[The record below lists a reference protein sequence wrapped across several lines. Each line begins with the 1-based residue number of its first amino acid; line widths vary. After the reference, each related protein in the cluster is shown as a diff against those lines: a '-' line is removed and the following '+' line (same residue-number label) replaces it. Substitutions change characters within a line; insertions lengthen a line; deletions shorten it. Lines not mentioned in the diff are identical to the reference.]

1 MVEGPTCEKCP
12 TLLAM
17 SILQLTEPGQR
28 VGSIVILILL
38 NIFEKLIDY
47 LPGLSF
53 LSSMLLGLG
62 WFEVVELRLGS
73 VLFSKLEVPFE
84 ASTIADILSF
94 SMIFK
99 FILRTWV
106 RPKV

>member
-1 MVEGPTCEKCP
+1 
-12 TLLAM
+12 M

-73 VLFSKLEVPFE
+73 VLFSKLEVVSFE
-84 ASTIADILSF
+84 ASILADILSF
-94 SMIFK
+94 IMIFK